1 MRVPWNLY
9 ETAEDVADQLRMW
22 AESEWREYARR
33 RLLELAEK
41 VVKFQQEYFS
51 DGGVCLG
58 YAIIYRHGDV
68 IVKALVAHGENDVY
82 LEAVDIEEWLESRDP

>member
-1 MRVPWNLY
+1 VRVPWDWY
-9 ETAEDVADQLRMW
+9 ETAEDVADQLLRW
-22 AESEWREYARR
+22 AETEWREQERR
-33 RLLELAEK
+33 RLVELAEK

-51 DGGVCLG
+51 DSGICLG
-58 YAIIYRHGDV
+58 YAVINRHGDI